1 MISQKDLKF
10 CNSPPENLTVYE
22 FLTFTYGPLNFCKK
36 IATRNFQKKR
46 PQTSVDP
53 RFFLKKAS
61 TSRKLTNHPKI
72 IKQQLKRQRTEA
84 EANSYQDDEE
94 AKN

>member
-53 RFFLKKAS
+53 RFF
-61 TSRKLTNHPKI
+61 
-72 IKQQLKRQRTEA
+72 
-84 EANSYQDDEE
+84 
-94 AKN
+94 

>member
-36 IATRNFQKKR
+36 IATRNFQKKK
-46 PQTSVDP
+46 TSNFGGP
-53 RFFLKKAS
+53 
-61 TSRKLTNHPKI
+61 
-72 IKQQLKRQRTEA
+72 
-84 EANSYQDDEE
+84 
-94 AKN
+94 